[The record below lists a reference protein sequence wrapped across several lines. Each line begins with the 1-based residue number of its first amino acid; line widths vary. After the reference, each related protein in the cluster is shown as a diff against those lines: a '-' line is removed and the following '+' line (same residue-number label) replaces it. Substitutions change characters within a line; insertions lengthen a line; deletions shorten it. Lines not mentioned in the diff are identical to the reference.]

1 MKLDIINHCSY
12 IKSKYSQSR
21 KKIEERGMIMTRV
34 KELKIAGTKKNVILI
49 TSALSRTSKKSHS
62 ELSYIGKFIK
72 FLTKPKLFFL

>member
-1 MKLDIINHCSY
+1 
-12 IKSKYSQSR
+12 
-21 KKIEERGMIMTRV
+21 MIMTRV